1 MYIVNYGFQQN
12 DALIDPF
19 SLTWNE
25 SIKNTMVGVLV
36 CATLPTISAW
46 DDFTH
51 CNVSILHTS
60 TTKST

>member
-36 CATLPTISAW
+36 CATLPTISA
-46 DDFTH
+46 
-51 CNVSILHTS
+51 
-60 TTKST
+60 